1 MAQVFSIS
9 DYQRR
14 KSRPKLIYR
23 SAPMFYKQGQLEH
36 DEANLSRLAAKE
48 LIRQASGLLAGLG
61 QGERRVGWML
71 DDCLDLLLEQ
81 ERDENHKDCQ
91 DNAIGSNPAL
101 NLNRCSPQGLH
112 DNGVEFAPLV
122 RNASF
127 PLEDA
132 AQ

>member
-14 KSRPKLIYR
+14 KTRPKLIYK
-23 SAPMFYKQGQLEH
+23 SAPMHSEKSRIDR
-36 DEANLSRLAAKE
+36 DETSLSRLAAKE

-81 ERDENHKDCQ
+81 ERDEQQKVCPES
-91 DNAIGSNPAL
+91 ASPAL
-101 NLNRCSPQGLH
+101 SLNRCSPQGLH

-122 RNASF
+122 RSASF